1 MLLKVSID
9 DSPLADTGA
18 CRVAGCTA
26 RGTYTPILCISL
38 LGSEHVSRVVLPA
51 QVCAGH
57 RETFSQRFL
66 TPGRRDEMEA
76 ALRSRG
82 RAAPDWAR
90 TRVDFV
96 SA

>member
-1 MLLKVSID
+1 MPLELPMYVS
-9 DSPLADTGA
+9 PPAATGA
-18 CRVAGCTA
+18 CGVAGCTA
-26 RGTYTPILCISL
+26 RATHTPILSISL

-51 QVCAGH
+51 HVCAGH

-66 TPGRRDEMEA
+66 TPGRRNDMEA

-82 RAAPDWAR
+82 RDAPDWAR
-90 TRVDFV
+90 TRVYFV

>member
-1 MLLKVSID
+1 MLLKVTID
-9 DSPLADTGA
+9 DSALADTGP
-18 CRVAGCTA
+18 CRVEGCTA
-26 RGTYTPILCISL
+26 RATHTPILCISL

-66 TPGRRDEMEA
+66 TSGRRDEMEA

>member
-1 MLLKVSID
+1 MPLITTIES
-9 DSPLADTGA
+9 SPLAATGA
-18 CRVAGCTA
+18 CQVAGCAA
-26 RGTYTPILCISL
+26 RAAYTPILSISL
-38 LGSEHVSRVVLPA
+38 LGSERVSRVILPA
-51 QVCAGH
+51 HVCAGH

-66 TPGRRDEMEA
+66 TSGRRNDMEA

-90 TRVDFV
+90 TRVYFV